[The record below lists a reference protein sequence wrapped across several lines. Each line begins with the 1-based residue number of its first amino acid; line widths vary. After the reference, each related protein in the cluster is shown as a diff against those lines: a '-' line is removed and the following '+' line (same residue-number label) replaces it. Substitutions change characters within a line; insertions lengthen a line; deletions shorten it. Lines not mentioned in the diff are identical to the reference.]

1 MHNLLWKCNAIASYF
16 PSMTQTQVNAI
27 LAPVEGMVQFN
38 ADAHKLQVYA
48 MLTDNAEIFVIYI

>member
-1 MHNLLWKCNAIASYF
+1 MECNAIASYF

-27 LAPVEGMVQFN
+27 LAPVEGMQFN

-48 MLTDNAEIFVIYI
+48 MLTDNAKF